1 VRKSFVKTKKSKRL
15 DFGFR
20 REIISGPP
28 MLKKKFRKHFRAFV
42 PRKLFLILIF
52 SAFGS
57 KHKVNFYNV
66 NLQ

>member
-1 VRKSFVKTKKSKRL
+1 MRKSFVKTKKSKRL

-42 PRKLFLILIF
+42 PLLKTLF
-52 SAFGS
+52 
-57 KHKVNFYNV
+57 NF
-66 NLQ
+66 NLLSIWEQA